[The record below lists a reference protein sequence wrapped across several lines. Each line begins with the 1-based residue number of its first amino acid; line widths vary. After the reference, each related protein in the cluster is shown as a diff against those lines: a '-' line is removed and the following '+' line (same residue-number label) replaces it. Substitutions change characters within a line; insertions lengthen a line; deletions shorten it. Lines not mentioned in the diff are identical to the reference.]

1 MTTITNF
8 LHSTFLDSP
17 LHSDTVTGNNEKPIW
32 VINGEVKNKI
42 NVIKQYVIDHFN
54 ANNSK

>member
-8 LHSTFLDSP
+8 LHNTFLDSS
-17 LHSDTVTGNNEKPIW
+17 LHSDTSNNEKPIW
-32 VINGEVKNKI
+32 VINGEVKHKI
-42 NVIKQYVIDHFN
+42 NVIKQYVINHFN